1 MGNEVIERE
10 QALQLYRTMRR
21 IRRFDQT
28 VKELQGKEIKGP
40 AHLYIGEEAI
50 ATGVCANLS
59 KHDYVT
65 STHRG
70 HGHTLAKGAR
80 MDRSFAE
87 LFGKA
92 SGYCHGHGGS
102 MHLADFSVGML
113 GANGVV
119 GGGFNIATGAA
130 LAIKQRHGS
139 EVAVCFFGDGASSR
153 GTFHEAVN
161 FAASFKLPV
170 VFVCENNSWAS
181 TTRFDDIKNV
191 DYLSSRAQGYG
202 IPGVTVDGNDVESV
216 LRNSRKLIDRARK
229 GLGPSLLECRSY
241 RIDGHFTTDPQRY
254 RSQDE
259 VDQWRKFN
267 DPIDR
272 FTNRMIT
279 LNILDQSDLDQMDE
293 RVEQELRDA
302 LEFARTSPE
311 PDPAQALED
320 IYSGEVVS
328 HE

>member
-1 MGNEVIERE
+1 
-10 QALQLYRTMRR
+10 
-21 IRRFDQT
+21 
-28 VKELQGKEIKGP
+28 
-40 AHLYIGEEAI
+40 
-50 ATGVCANLS
+50 
-59 KHDYVT
+59 
-65 STHRG
+65 
-70 HGHTLAKGAR
+70 
-80 MDRSFAE
+80 
-87 LFGKA
+87 
-92 SGYCHGHGGS
+92 